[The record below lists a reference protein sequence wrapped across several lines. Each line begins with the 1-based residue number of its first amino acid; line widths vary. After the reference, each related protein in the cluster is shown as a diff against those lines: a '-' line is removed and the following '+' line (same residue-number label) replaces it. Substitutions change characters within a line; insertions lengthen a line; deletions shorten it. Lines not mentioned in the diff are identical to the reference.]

1 MAQSS
6 KPRKRRDPPL
16 KVRAVFAKPSKEG
29 DERWLKA
36 LKILL
41 ATEPAEEKKAEG
53 GQP

>member
-6 KPRKRRDPPL
+6 KPRKRRDRPL
-16 KVRAVFAKPSKEG
+16 KVRAVFAKPSADG

-41 ATEPAEEKKAEG
+41 ATEPEETKHG
-53 GQP
+53 GKNE